1 MTGNRPSRSR
11 GAWIWVTVA
20 AVTLASLARAQSGI
34 ENARGYA
41 NPFIAFLSD
50 GHLAESA
57 ASAAAHRSATTS
69 HSESSGTVLNLLP
82 VYFVGLV
89 SPLCLLF
96 AGSVPCL
103 RRALPAPDLAGRFQR
118 PPPFLLS

>member
-1 MTGNRPSRSR
+1 MTGNRSNRSR
-11 GAWIWVTVA
+11 DAWIWVTVA
-20 AVTLASLARAQSGI
+20 AISLTSLARAQSGI

-41 NPFIAFLSD
+41 NPFIAFFAD
-50 GHLAESA
+50 AHLADSG
-57 ASAAAHRSATTS
+57 ASAAAHRSAS
-69 HSESSGTVLNLLP
+69 SSRSGNSGTVLNLLP

-89 SPLCLLF
+89 SPLSLLF

-103 RRALPAPDLAGRFQR
+103 KRALPAPALAGRFQR

>member
-1 MTGNRPSRSR
+1 MMGNRSR
-11 GAWIWVTVA
+11 GAWIWVTVT
-20 AVTLASLARAQSGI
+20 VITLASLARAQSGI

-50 GHLAESA
+50 GHLVESSA
-57 ASAAAHRSATTS
+57 TAAALRSAS
-69 HSESSGTVLNLLP
+69 SAHSGSSGTVLNLLP

-89 SPLCLLF
+89 SPLSLLF
-96 AGSVPCL
+96 AGSAPCL
-103 RRALPAPDLAGRFQR
+103 RRTLPAPDLAGRFQR

>member
-1 MTGNRPSRSR
+1 MPGNRSR

-20 AVTLASLARAQSGI
+20 AITLASLARAESGMQ
-34 ENARGYA
+34 NARSYT

-50 GHLAESA
+50 GHLAECA
-57 ASAAAHRSATTS
+57 VSAAAHRSASST
-69 HSESSGTVLNLLP
+69 HSGSSGTVLNLLP

-89 SPLCLLF
+89 SPLSLLF
-96 AGSVPCL
+96 AGSFPCL
-103 RRALPAPDLAGRFQR
+103 RRALPAPDLTGRFQR

>member
-1 MTGNRPSRSR
+1 MTGNRTSRSR

-20 AVTLASLARAQSGI
+20 AITLASLARAQSGI

-50 GHLAESA
+50 AHLAESA
-57 ASAAAHRSATTS
+57 ASAVAHRSATSS
-69 HSESSGTVLNLLP
+69 HSGSSGTVLNLLP
-82 VYFVGLV
+82 VFFVGLV
-89 SPLCLLF
+89 SPLSLMH

-103 RRALPAPDLAGRFQR
+103 RRTLPAPDLAGRFQR

>member
-1 MTGNRPSRSR
+1 MMGNRSR
-11 GAWIWVTVA
+11 GAWIWVTVT
-20 AVTLASLARAQSGI
+20 VITLASLARAQSGI

-50 GHLAESA
+50 GHLVESS
-57 ASAAAHRSATTS
+57 ASAAALRSASSS
-69 HSESSGTVLNLLP
+69 HSGSSGTVLNLLP

-89 SPLCLLF
+89 SPLSLLF
-96 AGSVPCL
+96 AGSAPCL
-103 RRALPAPDLAGRFQR
+103 RRTLPAPDLAGRFQR

>member
-1 MTGNRPSRSR
+1 MMGNRSR

-20 AVTLASLARAQSGI
+20 AITLASLARAQSGI

-50 GHLAESA
+50 GHLAEPA
-57 ASAAAHRSATTS
+57 GLAAAHRSGSSLHA
-69 HSESSGTVLNLLP
+69 ESSGTVLNLLP

-89 SPLCLLF
+89 SPLSLLS
-96 AGSVPCL
+96 ASSVPCL

>member
-1 MTGNRPSRSR
+1 MTGNRSR

-20 AVTLASLARAQSGI
+20 AITLASLARAQSGI
-34 ENARGYA
+34 ESARGYA

-57 ASAAAHRSATTS
+57 ASATAHRSALS
-69 HSESSGTVLNLLP
+69 LHSGNSGTALNLLP

-89 SPLCLLF
+89 SPLSLLF

-103 RRALPAPDLAGRFQR
+103 RRALAAPNLVGRFQR